1 MNAKNILAFLG
12 GAAVGAAVAL
22 LLAPTSGQELR
33 NNIALKGDELKK
45 QIEAKLKEKGI
56 SKENWDALVAK
67 VAAKLD
73 EYAGTNEIEA
83 AVQEIIEEDDIL

>member
-12 GAAVGAAVAL
+12 GAAIGAAVAL

-33 NNIALKGDELKK
+33 NNIALKSEELKQ

-56 SKENWDALVAK
+56 SKENWDALITRI
-67 VAAKLD
+67 AAKLD
-73 EYAGTNEIEA
+73 EYAGANEIEA
-83 AVQEIIEEDDIL
+83 AVQEVIEEDDIL